1 VRAFVYVD
9 GFNLY
14 HRALRRRVRNGD
26 GEWERVKQLRW
37 LDLKALAQRLLPD
50 DTIERVKYFTAHISG
65 RRDADAPRRQR
76 IYLNALSCVPEMSIY
91 FGTFKERRKRRPLVT
106 PIPGHAPVQ
115 EFFDTEE
122 KGSDVNLA
130 AHLVYDGCTNAYEV
144 AAVISNDTDLI
155 EPIRIVAH
163 QLGKS
168 VILLSPCKPHEELVA
183 VASAKRQIHR
193 RDIRESQFPDT
204 MEYRDKLVHKPLG
217 W

>member
-1 VRAFVYVD
+1 VRAFVYID

-14 HRALRRRVRNGD
+14 HRALRRRVQNGN

-37 LDLKALAQRLLPD
+37 LDLRALAQRLLPD
-50 DTIERVKYFTAHISG
+50 DTIARVKYFTAHISG

-76 IYLNALSCVPEMSIY
+76 IYLNALSSLPEISIY
-91 FGTFKERRKRRPLVT
+91 FGTFKERRKKRPLVT
-106 PIPGHAPVQ
+106 PIPGHSPVQ

-144 AAVISNDTDLI
+144 AAVISNDTDLV
-155 EPIRIVAH
+155 EPIRIVAAE
-163 QLGKS
+163 LRKP
-168 VILLSPCKPHEELVA
+168 VILLSPCNPHEELVA

-193 RDIRESQFPDT
+193 SDIRESQFPET
-204 MEYRDKLVHKPLG
+204 VGYRDKLLQRPAG